1 MKLPNTAAQLF
12 RGSVIGDIQFQRLSF
27 AKLCGPT
34 LRKKCSTTRLQFYD
48 IPKMREIRG
57 RVIGDIQFYG
67 LSLPNYAGH
76 DGYAGYT

>member
-34 LRKKCSTTRLQFYD
+34 LGKKVLNRAVAKFGNFTISL
-48 IPKMREIRG
+48 KRG
-57 RVIGDIQFYG
+57 RFAAELLVISNFIDY
-67 LSLPNYAGH
+67 LY
-76 DGYAGYT
+76 